1 MKYNLPYLVNIPPF
15 LLKDLDQ
22 GDLRGIK
29 KLLLIL
35 KGKFISIIINKTNGK
50 VFCFL
55 INLFFRRN
63 GKIYYE
69 NKKYFKTTKD
79 SQYVY
84 FPNKRILRIVKNI
97 STHLDRMYL
106 SYCIDKVEI
115 KNGDIVVDC
124 GANIGELNLALKYK
138 NIIANYYGFEPDLE
152 TFECLLL
159 NHSDFK
165 NNLFNVALSDVSGQ
179 GELYIDN
186 EGGNS
191 SLINFGSEKVKKVK
205 LEKLDNIQIE
215 GNIKLLKVE
224 AEGNEPEVL
233 VGAEHTLTKTE
244 YVTVDFGGER
254 GVNQEMTL
262 IDVNNFLYSK
272 GFELINFSDFR
283 IIGLTKTKTYKLK
296 NFNYLI
302 QEVDS
307 KTEGFLLELKKQN
320 DTFNFFPALEG
331 LTSAGKNLNLGFSCY
346 ALKIFFI
353 LGLWEKL
360 DSESKKSWKNYIS
373 DFQINKKN
381 PSENLFI
388 DTSYLSY
395 YQRLSLNKLLKNT
408 SKKILNLAGVGRY
421 ITDEEKL
428 KNSLRAETKQAIS
441 TLNQINEKSKFEFF
455 EFNNNTLELESYLN
469 SLDWSKP
476 WSAGG
481 QFSALCLFS
490 KINNSKEGI
499 NLLRNFSSELVDKH
513 TGFYFKG
520 DLPNST

>member
-15 LLKDLDQ
+15 LLKDLNQ

-79 SQYVY
+79 FEYVY

-106 SYCIDKVEI
+106 SYCIDKVDI
-115 KNGDIVVDC
+115 KNGDTVVDC

-138 NIIANYYGFEPDLE
+138 NIIPNYYAFEPDLE

-186 EGGNS
+186 EGGNT
-191 SLINFGSEKVKKVK
+191 SLINFGSEKVNKVK

-244 YVTVDFGGER
+244 YVSVDFGGER

-262 IDVNNFLYSK
+262 IDVNDFLYSK
-272 GFELINFSDFR
+272 GFNLINFSDFR
-283 IIGLTKTKTYKLK
+283 IIGLYK
-296 NFNYLI
+296 N
-302 QEVDS
+302 
-307 KTEGFLLELKKQN
+307 
-320 DTFNFFPALEG
+320 
-331 LTSAGKNLNLGFSCY
+331 KNL
-346 ALKIFFI
+346 
-353 LGLWEKL
+353 
-360 DSESKKSWKNYIS
+360 
-373 DFQINKKN
+373 
-381 PSENLFI
+381 
-388 DTSYLSY
+388 
-395 YQRLSLNKLLKNT
+395 
-408 SKKILNLAGVGRY
+408 
-421 ITDEEKL
+421 
-428 KNSLRAETKQAIS
+428 
-441 TLNQINEKSKFEFF
+441 
-455 EFNNNTLELESYLN
+455 
-469 SLDWSKP
+469 
-476 WSAGG
+476 
-481 QFSALCLFS
+481 
-490 KINNSKEGI
+490 
-499 NLLRNFSSELVDKH
+499 
-513 TGFYFKG
+513 
-520 DLPNST
+520 

>member
-1 MKYNLPYLVNIPPF
+1 MILE
-15 LLKDLDQ
+15 LLA
-22 GDLRGIK
+22 
-29 KLLLIL
+29 
-35 KGKFISIIINKTNGK
+35 F
-50 VFCFL
+50 
-55 INLFFRRN
+55 
-63 GKIYYE
+63 
-69 NKKYFKTTKD
+69 
-79 SQYVY
+79 
-84 FPNKRILRIVKNI
+84 
-97 STHLDRMYL
+97 
-106 SYCIDKVEI
+106 
-115 KNGDIVVDC
+115 
-124 GANIGELNLALKYK
+124 
-138 NIIANYYGFEPDLE
+138 
-152 TFECLLL
+152 
-159 NHSDFK
+159 
-165 NNLFNVALSDVSGQ
+165 
-179 GELYIDN
+179 
-186 EGGNS
+186 
-191 SLINFGSEKVKKVK
+191 
-205 LEKLDNIQIE
+205 
-215 GNIKLLKVE
+215 
-224 AEGNEPEVL
+224 
-233 VGAEHTLTKTE
+233 
-244 YVTVDFGGER
+244 
-254 GVNQEMTL
+254 
-262 IDVNNFLYSK
+262 
-272 GFELINFSDFR
+272 
-283 IIGLTKTKTYKLK
+283 TKTKTYKLK

-395 YQRLSLNKLLKNT
+395 YQRLSLKKLLKNT

-520 DLPNST
+520 DLPNSSETVNGAMKVVSGLDWIDEPVHYPEKLIDMCLKTQPKSEGCDLVDIVYVIYKASKLTNYKKKEIVEYCKNLVEDIYNHYHPEKGGFSYFINKSQTEYYGVQVSKGVNTPDLHGTLLLVWALSMLVEIFEENNIGWKILKP